1 MKLFPRLSVYLANNK
16 KSYSVEKGVYMF
28 NLLIFSIIV
37 GIVFSLV
44 IVPFILSTQAKR
56 GADEEAVRTPFNRGA
71 AIVTVAILSAIA
83 VFVFY
88 YTTNMDRNWTSLW
101 MVLLVVTLLGALSA
115 GGKDRKVKLVLFL
128 GALVFG
134 AYILSAP
141 LFNADKKYKAVE
153 MDQQVEIS
161 AFDETKTPASVPPKF
176 ARNKMKKAFGQV
188 PNTSYYELGSLQ
200 IQKVDGKFVYIA
212 PVEFSGFFKWWSADT
227 TPGYFTM
234 SATDSADNPKFVK
247 AEMTYTPSSY
257 FHKQVERHIRMKMP
271 NLIFYGDVQL
281 EIDDDGKPYYIR
293 SYGEFIS
300 ARNGFDV
307 KGIVMVDPANG
318 DVKKYLLADI
328 PEFIDGAVSPE
339 AVSLQNSYFGN
350 YIHGFWNS
358 VVGKKDVKLPSDEG
372 TEANVSPIFDE
383 NGHMYYFT
391 DFTSPKEGVDSM
403 LGYALTDGKTGKAT
417 YYSGNLEE
425 SYMDSQG
432 ALQII
437 EKKFIEKKWSGEMPV
452 LYNFYGEASWLTP
465 VLDSNG
471 FLQNYFIVSAAN
483 PEISV
488 YGNTP
493 NEALKLYKTALQRGG
508 SSVDGSSSAEEAKA
522 AVTVVRV
529 FKERVGDFTLVSF
542 LADDGRNFIVSSEAV
557 PLSIYIQE
565 GDKLVV
571 TYLETG
577 ELFLPV
583 KELTNV
589 SME

>member
-1 MKLFPRLSVYLANNK
+1 MV
-16 KSYSVEKGVYMF
+16 
-28 NLLIFSIIV
+28 NLIIFSIIV
-37 GIVFSLV
+37 GIVTSV
-44 IVPFILSTQAKR
+44 IIVPYSMTNKETNEKVL
-56 GADEEAVRTPFNRGA
+56 FNRLA
-71 AIVTVAILSAIA
+71 ALASSAGLVTIV

-88 YTTNMDRNWTSLW
+88 YATNIDRNWTSLW
-101 MVLLVVTLLGALSA
+101 IMLLVVAFLGAAFA
-115 GGKDRKVKLVLFL
+115 GSKDRTPKIVLFL
-128 GALVFG
+128 GTLIFG
-134 AYILSAP
+134 IYLISAP

-153 MDQQVEIS
+153 MDQKVEIE

-188 PNTSYYELGSLQ
+188 PNTSYYELGNLQ
-200 IQKVDGKFVYIA
+200 IQKVGDDFVYIA
-212 PVEFSGFFKWWSADT
+212 PVEFSGFFKWWNAKT

-234 SATDSADNPKFVK
+234 SATNSSDNPKFVK
-247 AEMTYTPSSY
+247 AEMAYTPSSY
-257 FHKQVERHIRMKMP
+257 FGKSVERHMRMQMP
-271 NLIFYGDVQL
+271 NLIYYGDVQL
-281 EIDDDGKPYYIR
+281 EVDDEGKPHYIR
-293 SYGEFIS
+293 SYGEFIT

-307 KGIVMVDPANG
+307 QGIVMLDPETG
-318 DVKKYLLADI
+318 DVKKYAISDV
-328 PEFIDGAVSPE
+328 PAFINGAVSPE

-383 NGHMYYFT
+383 KGHMYYFT

-403 LGYALTDGKTGKAT
+403 LGYALTDGRTGKAT
-417 YYSGNLEE
+417 YYTGNLEE

-488 YGNTP
+488 HGTTP
-493 NEALKLYKTALQRGG
+493 NEALKLYKTAIQRGG
-508 SSVDGSSSAEEAKA
+508 SSVDGSSTAEEAKA

-529 FKERVGDFTLVSF
+529 FKERVGDFTLVSI
-542 LADDGRNFIVSSEAV
+542 LADDGRNYLVSSEV
-557 PLSIYIQE
+557 EPLSIYVQE
-565 GDKLVV
+565 GDKLTI

-583 KELTNV
+583 KELKNV